1 MACYAIGN
9 PFVKKGQIATIIS
22 MLEGLTSNAMFDEL
36 AERSLMTPANFLHG
50 RGINCSVKNRRK
62 KSVETRFSSLF

>member
-22 MLEGLTSNAMFDEL
+22 MLAGRTSNAMFDEL
-36 AERSLMTPANFLHG
+36 AERSLMTEAYFSHG
-50 RGINCSVKNRRK
+50 RGINFSVKR
-62 KSVETRFSSLF
+62 